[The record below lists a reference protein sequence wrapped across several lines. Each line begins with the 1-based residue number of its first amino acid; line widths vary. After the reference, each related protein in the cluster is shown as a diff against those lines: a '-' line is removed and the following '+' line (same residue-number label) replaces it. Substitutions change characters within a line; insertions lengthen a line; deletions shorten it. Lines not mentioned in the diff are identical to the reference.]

1 MLDLLEQYK
10 IYLNSNRLLDN
21 TASAYFS
28 DAARFTDYALEK
40 GISDFRQVDKKIIAE
55 FVLKLEKEHKAAS
68 TIARYMASM
77 KRFFAFLTAIHA
89 VDGNP
94 AEGMKPPKLKKELP
108 EILTTEEVSK
118 FLEQPNG
125 SDPKSVRDKAMLEL
139 LYATGSRVS
148 ELIDL
153 NVGDANIKIG
163 YIRCRKHGE
172 ERIVPIGRMALAAME
187 NYLNFIRD
195 SISAPGE
202 QALFVNMAGKRMT
215 RQGFWKIVKFYAGQA
230 GIEKQITPHTLR
242 HSFAAHLLENGAD
255 LHSIQSMLGHSDISS
270 TQVYAKLINNRL
282 RDVYAKA
289 HPRA

>member
-1 MLDLLEQYK
+1 MLELLEKYK
-10 IYLNSNRLLDN
+10 TYLNSNRLLSN
-21 TASAYFS
+21 TASAYYS
-28 DAARFTDYALEK
+28 DAARFSRFAADKGFSDYS
-40 GISDFRQVDKKIIAE
+40 GIDKKTVEE
-55 FVLKLEKEHKAAS
+55 FVAKLEKENKSPS
-68 TIARYMASM
+68 TVARYIASI
-77 KRFFAFLTAIHA
+77 KRFFAYLISIKEASE
-89 VDGNP
+89 NP
-94 AEGMKPPKLKKELP
+94 AEGIRPPKRDKTLP

-118 FLEQPNG
+118 FLEQPSG

-153 NVGDANIKIG
+153 NVDDVNLKIG
-163 YIRCRKHGE
+163 YVRCRKHSE
-172 ERIVPIGRMALAAME
+172 ERIIPIGRMALSAME
-187 NYLNFIRD
+187 NYLTVIRGQVA
-195 SISAPGE
+195 APE
-202 QALFVNMAGKRMT
+202 DKALFVNMSGTRMT
-215 RQGFWKIVKFYAGQA
+215 RQGFWKIVKYYAERA

-270 TQVYAKLINNRL
+270 TQVYAKLINNKL

>member
-1 MLDLLEQYK
+1 MLDLLEQYQS
-10 IYLNSNRLLDN
+10 YLSSNRLLKN

-28 DAARFTDYALEK
+28 DAARFTNFALEK
-40 GISDFRQVDKKIIAE
+40 GISDFREIDQKTVSE
-55 FVLKLEKEHKAAS
+55 FVLKLEREQKAAS
-68 TIARYMASM
+68 TIARYIASM
-77 KRFFAFLTAIHA
+77 KRFFGFLMSIH
-89 VDGNP
+89 VIDSNP
-94 AEGMKPPKLKKELP
+94 ADNLKPPKLKKELP

-118 FLEQPNG
+118 FLEQPGG
-125 SDPKSVRDKAMLEL
+125 SDPKSIRDKALLEL
-139 LYATGSRVS
+139 LYATGCRVS

-153 NVGDANIKIG
+153 NVSDANTNIG

-172 ERIVPIGRMALAAME
+172 ERIIPIGRMALAAME
-187 NYLNFIRD
+187 NYLNFIRE
-195 SISAPGE
+195 SIAAPGE

-215 RQGFWKIVKFYAGQA
+215 RQGFWKIVKFYAGRA
-230 GIEKQITPHTLR
+230 GIEKQLTPHTLR

-270 TQVYAKLINNRL
+270 TQIYAKLINNRL